1 MLVTFRVK
9 NIVSFCVKKLLH
21 FALKSCYI
29 LRQTL
34 LHFGLMLHFV
44 SKVVTFRVNV
54 TFCGVTQG
62 ALLLWINAMK
72 RQYYKHKVTVLFSLI
87 NPWLFFFAISQGKF
101 SVKPSVFVTS
111 KHYNPGLKRD
121 AASVWIEDVT
131 KSSCKVCMRELQN
144 YAGSHRDIFVVSIM
158 CRYFKCQTIMHWA
171 ATLWRC
177 AKPLSPA
184 RA

>member
-1 MLVTFRVK
+1 M
-9 NIVSFCVKKLLH
+9 LH
-21 FALKSCYI
+21 FASI
-29 LRQTL
+29 
-34 LHFGLMLHFV
+34 
-44 SKVVTFRVNV
+44 V
-54 TFCGVTQG
+54 TFCGVPQG

-87 NPWLFFFAISQGKF
+87 NPWQFLFAISQGKF

-121 AASVWIEDVT
+121 AASVWIGDLT

-144 YAGSHRDIFVVSIM
+144 YAGSHRDIFVVSIV
-158 CRYFKCQTIMHWA
+158 CRYFKCQTWIIHWA

-177 AKPLSPA
+177 AKPLSLA